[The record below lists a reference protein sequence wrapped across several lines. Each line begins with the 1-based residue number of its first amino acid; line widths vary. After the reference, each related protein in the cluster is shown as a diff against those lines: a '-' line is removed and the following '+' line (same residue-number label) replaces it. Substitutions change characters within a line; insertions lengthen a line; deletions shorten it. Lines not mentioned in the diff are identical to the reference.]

1 VMGDVTATQ
10 HVAEVLQFVR
20 SMGAEAAGLNKVLNT
35 AIAGSWRRCALDYSL
50 DPARSYAPTIIGG
63 RLLEERRNQ
72 HEELV
77 QIASAE
83 IDWLY
88 EYIAESGHAL
98 MLTDAT
104 GMVLYE
110 KTDATLS
117 DTFRAAGLVSGAD
130 WSERQAGTNGI
141 GTCIAENQSV
151 IVHREEHFRASHIG
165 LSCAGS
171 PIRDPSG
178 SLVAVLDASTLNAH
192 DKCSGVSHTM
202 ALVNLSARL
211 IEKCLF
217 LRHFRQAM
225 IFRFHARPEFV
236 NLQHDGALALGAD
249 ATVIAVDDTAMR
261 LLGAAHR
268 NELIGRSIDEIFD
281 VKAEELIDPL
291 HPGRLALRPVR
302 EVQLG
307 RRFFA
312 SLDYGTAGACLS
324 RPSAPTQS
332 QSVMQFAPMVSRRT
346 PLTLEELAGEDPQM
360 LRNVRSAHR
369 IATSRVPVMIQGPTG
384 AGKEMFA
391 RALHAASG
399 RAAQQFVALNCAAIP
414 ESLIE
419 SELFGYRS
427 GAFTGA
433 RKEGMK
439 GKILQSS
446 GGTLF
451 LDEIGDMPLVLQT
464 RLLRVLEEQEVV
476 PLGGEVPVKVD
487 LRVVC
492 ASHQNLRIMLT
503 RGQFREDL
511 YYRLNGITLELP
523 PLAQRTDKERLIREF
538 VAAETN
544 DGRPVA
550 IEMDAYQRLLAY
562 DWPGN
567 IRQLR
572 NVIRTA
578 LAICDGGVVRLRD
591 LPSEVRDGAAPK
603 EQKRTDTT
611 ESADAEAPTPA
622 GKVNAADRSASE
634 REKVL
639 QAVRDCKGNMS
650 HVARCLGI
658 GRSTLYRRCRQLG
671 IAVHRMN
678 GVVRDGQS
686 KS

>member
-1 VMGDVTATQ
+1 
-10 HVAEVLQFVR
+10 VAEVLQFVR
-20 SMGAEAAGLNKVLNT
+20 SMGADAPGQNRVLNT

-50 DPARSYAPTIIGG
+50 DPARHYAPTIIGG
-63 RLLEERRNQ
+63 RLLEERRSQ

-98 MLTDAT
+98 MLTDST

-117 DTFRAAGLVSGAD
+117 DTFRTAGLVSGAD
-130 WSERQAGTNGI
+130 WSEQQAGTNGI
-141 GTCIAENQSV
+141 GTCIAENQPV
-151 IVHREEHFRASHIG
+151 IVHREDHFRACHIG
-165 LSCAGS
+165 LSCSGS
-171 PIRDPSG
+171 PIRDPAG
-178 SLVAVLDASTLNAH
+178 SLVAVLDASTLTAH
-192 DKCSGVSHTM
+192 DKCSSVSHTM

-217 LRHFRQAM
+217 LRHFRQEM

-236 NLQHDGALALGAD
+236 NLQHDGALALAAD
-249 ATVIAVDDTAMR
+249 ATVIAADDTAMR
-261 LLGAAHR
+261 LLGASQR
-268 NELIGRSIDEIFD
+268 NELIGRRIDEIFD
-281 VKAEELIDPL
+281 VKAAELIDPI
-291 HPGRLALRPVR
+291 HPRGRPALRPVR
-302 EVQLG
+302 DAQLG

-312 SLDYGTAGACLS
+312 SLDYGTAGARLS
-324 RPSAPTQS
+324 GSAASSSQAPT
-332 QSVMQFAPMVSRRT
+332 VMQFAPVAGRRS

-369 IATSRVPVMIQGPTG
+369 IATSHVPVMIQGPTG

-476 PLGGEVPVKVD
+476 PLGGEAPVKVD
-487 LRVVC
+487 LRVIC
-492 ASHQNLRIMLT
+492 ASHQNLRTLLA

-538 VAAETN
+538 VAAETT
-544 DGRPVA
+544 DGRPAA
-550 IEMDAYQRLLAY
+550 IETEAFQRLLDY
-562 DWPGN
+562 NWPGN

-591 LPSEVRDGAAPK
+591 LPSEVRETTLRSEPIMPGAAFAAG
-603 EQKRTDTT
+603 E
-611 ESADAEAPTPA
+611 AEPQQA
-622 GKVNAADRSASE
+622 VAADGQSSE
-634 REKVL
+634 RDDLLKAIRES
-639 QAVRDCKGNMS
+639 KGNMS
-650 HVARCLGI
+650 NAAKVLGVS
-658 GRSTLYRRCRQLG
+658 RTTLYRRCRNLG
-671 IAVHRMN
+671 IAVHRIN
-678 GVVRDGQS
+678 GVLNS
-686 KS
+686 

>member
-1 VMGDVTATQ
+1 MAGEVTATQ

-20 SMGAEAAGLNKVLNT
+20 SMGAEAPGQNRVLNT

-50 DPARSYAPTIIGG
+50 DPARHYAPTIIGG
-63 RLLEERRNQ
+63 RLLEERRSQ

-98 MLTDAT
+98 MLTDST

-110 KTDATLS
+110 KADATLS
-117 DTFRAAGLVSGAD
+117 DTFRTAGLVSGAD
-130 WSERQAGTNGI
+130 WSEQQAGTNGI
-141 GTCIAENQSV
+141 GTCIAENQPV
-151 IVHREEHFRASHIG
+151 IVHRDDHFRACHIG
-165 LSCAGS
+165 LSCSGS
-171 PIRDPSG
+171 PIRDPAG
-178 SLVAVLDASTLNAH
+178 SLVAVLDASTLTAH
-192 DKCSGVSHTM
+192 DKCSSVSHTM

-217 LRHFRQAM
+217 LRHFRQEM

-236 NLQHDGALALGAD
+236 NLQHDGALALAAD
-249 ATVIAVDDTAMR
+249 ATVIAADDTAMR
-261 LLGAAHR
+261 LLGASQR
-268 NELIGRSIDEIFD
+268 NELIGRRIDEIFD
-281 VKAEELIDPL
+281 VKAAELIDPI
-291 HPGRLALRPVR
+291 HPRGRPALRPVR
-302 EVQLG
+302 DTQLG

-312 SLDYGTAGACLS
+312 SLDYGTAGARLS
-324 RPSAPTQS
+324 GSASSSS
-332 QSVMQFAPMVSRRT
+332 QAPAVMQFAPVAGRRT

-369 IATSRVPVMIQGPTG
+369 IATSHVPVMIQGPTG

-476 PLGGEVPVKVD
+476 PLGGEAPVKVD
-487 LRVVC
+487 LRVIC
-492 ASHQNLRIMLT
+492 ASHQNLRTLLA

-538 VAAETN
+538 VAAETT
-544 DGRPVA
+544 DGRPAA
-550 IEMDAYQRLLAY
+550 IETDAFQRLLDY
-562 DWPGN
+562 NWPGN

-591 LPSEVRDGAAPK
+591 LPSEVRETTLRSEPIMAGAAF
-603 EQKRTDTT
+603 
-611 ESADAEAPTPA
+611 AGGDAEPHRAVA
-622 GKVNAADRSASE
+622 SDAQSSE
-634 REKVL
+634 RDELLK
-639 QAVRDCKGNMS
+639 AIRDSKGNMS
-650 HVARCLGI
+650 NAAKFLGVS
-658 GRSTLYRRCRQLG
+658 RTTLYRRCRNLG
-671 IAVHRMN
+671 IAVHRTN
-678 GVVRDGQS
+678 GVLNS
-686 KS
+686 